1 MRLAITIAIL
11 LGACGDNESSG
22 ADVVLFSRTL
32 GYRHQDAIDAALV
45 VLPERLAA
53 EGKTVRATEDLADMH
68 DLTGSEVVVFL
79 YTTGNDI
86 LDTEGKRELDR
97 FVHAGGGW
105 VGIHSAADT
114 EYEWPFYQELVV
126 AQFASH
132 PDVQRAT
139 MKVVNATHP
148 AMVGM
153 PPQWDPVDEWYN
165 FLRDAGSIA
174 GVDVLANLDETTYTG
189 GDMGA
194 KHPIVWAHQRF
205 TGRAV
210 YSGLGHGGEMWSETT
225 YVNHVMAMIAWAG
238 TRPSPLSE

>member
-1 MRLAITIAIL
+1 MRAIVIL
-11 LGACGDNESSG
+11 LLLAACGDNDSSG

-32 GYRHQDAIDAALV
+32 GYRHADEIDAALV
-45 VLPERLAA
+45 ALPERLAA
-53 EGKTVRATEDLADMH
+53 EGKTVRATEDPADMH
-68 DLTGSEVVVFL
+68 DLTGTEVVVFL

-86 LDTEGKRELDR
+86 LDTDGKRELDR

-126 AQFASH
+126 AHFASH

-139 MKVVNATHP
+139 IDVVDTTHP
-148 AMVGM
+148 AMAGF
-153 PPQWDPVDEWYN
+153 PARWDPIDEWYN
-165 FLRDAGSIA
+165 FLRDAGSIT

-194 KHPIVWAHQRF
+194 KHPIVWSHERF
-205 TGRAV
+205 VGRAV
-210 YSGLGHGGEMWSETT
+210 YSGLGHGADSWRTSV
-225 YVNHVMAMIAWAG
+225 YLDHVMAMIAWA
-238 TRPSPLSE
+238 TKPIPISE